1 MPTQVEIGAHLD
13 LSQGE
18 VSRWLHE
25 AGIDWKETP
34 LDTIRIAYIRKLRS
48 AAAGHKSA
56 DGGMDLTSERV
67 LTERVDRELKQYE
80 LAEKKKQLVRVDQ
93 LEAELSRMVGA
104 FRTEL
109 LARDDKL
116 RSEIEALYGIDID
129 PQLLEDHTRAAL
141 AQLARYDPDSA
152 GAGEAPGDAGG
163 ADGEDDDDGMGA
175 SAPSHVRE
183 ERGEAGDLQP

>member
-34 LDTIRIAYIRKLRS
+34 LDDIRIAYIRKLRA
-48 AAAGHKSA
+48 AAAGHRSA

-67 LTERVDRELKQYE
+67 LSERVDRELKLYE
-80 LAEKKKQLVRVDQ
+80 LAERKKQLISVEQ
-93 LEAELSRMVGA
+93 LEPELGRMVAA
-104 FRTEL
+104 FRTEM

-141 AQLARYDPDSA
+141 AQLARYDPDRA
-152 GAGEAPGDAGG
+152 GAGASVGGDGR
-163 ADGEDDDDGMGA
+163 ADAEDLDDGMGEAA
-175 SAPSHVRE
+175 SPDVGEVGR
-183 ERGEAGDLQP
+183 EAGDLQP